1 MKKKMLWIACV
12 LLALQACKEEKEH
25 PFEGKVYRE
34 VVSVAPKIAGR
45 VERLYVSEGEVVNAG
60 DTLAVLEVPEV
71 AAKRQQVEGLLQAA
85 DAQYQM
91 ALNGAT
97 KEQRE
102 RVEAQYKAAKEQYE
116 LARKT
121 LKRLEALAQD
131 SLIAPQTFD
140 EAFTKYQLAYA
151 QWQVASAALEE
162 VKKGVRVESK
172 LAALGQKEQVEGALQ
187 EVAIAEKERVLL
199 APESMTIETIA
210 LHKGE
215 LALPGY
221 ALFRG
226 YSLNDTY
233 FRVSVPEAIAVKHRL
248 GEEVQLQLPHSGD
261 ILKARITS
269 IRQLPAYATA
279 SSAYPQYE
287 VSEYIYEVKMKA
299 VDAAAAKK
307 SLTHQTVIWKP

>member
-140 EAFTKYQLAYA
+140 EAFTKAGGIGCPRRG
-151 QWQVASAALEE
+151 E
-162 VKKGVRVESK
+162 KRC
-172 LAALGQKEQVEGALQ
+172 EGG
-187 EVAIAEKERVLL
+187 K
-199 APESMTIETIA
+199 
-210 LHKGE
+210 
-215 LALPGY
+215 
-221 ALFRG
+221 
-226 YSLNDTY
+226 
-233 FRVSVPEAIAVKHRL
+233 
-248 GEEVQLQLPHSGD
+248 
-261 ILKARITS
+261 
-269 IRQLPAYATA
+269 
-279 SSAYPQYE
+279 
-287 VSEYIYEVKMKA
+287 
-299 VDAAAAKK
+299 
-307 SLTHQTVIWKP
+307 